1 VSLIWRL
8 RITRSPLEHALR
20 FKCCPRH
27 AFSAWLVPMLDAAM
41 HCPPAATP
49 RDTRD
54 AGLSNDA
61 ATPARVR
68 AFAAADAA
76 EWKRGWPVVAGAA
89 TGMGTGVALYI
100 LVSSLFIA
108 PITEAFGWSRGD
120 LGFGGMISFLM
131 GAVALPLVGRFTDR
145 FGFRRVAIVCALGL
159 GSCYV
164 ATGLMP
170 NAYWYYLMLMVAG
183 GVFGGGTAAIV
194 WTRPVIGAFARQR
207 GLALGLATAGT
218 SIAAMLAP
226 PVLTW
231 VIGEGGW
238 RAGFFAMAALT
249 GLVGMPL
256 ALALIG
262 RARAGLAA
270 TAEETAAALA
280 ARVRDVRLGEAV
292 RGAPFWLLVAAI
304 VCVNVPGSGVLGQ
317 LAPLV
322 GDMGLN
328 PGEVA
333 AVMSSYAVGLLTGR
347 ILCGLALD
355 RFPAPQV
362 GLVMT
367 GVPAIGIVL
376 LMAPASSFALAA
388 LAVALIG
395 AQQGAEVDLFAYFIS
410 RHFGLKHY
418 GAIYGM
424 IAMAGAL
431 STATAL
437 VLFPKVYDA
446 TGSYDVA
453 LMIGAALFCLGA
465 LTFAVMGRFKPP
477 LPPSASAPRVAP

>member
-1 VSLIWRL
+1 
-8 RITRSPLEHALR
+8 
-20 FKCCPRH
+20 
-27 AFSAWLVPMLDAAM
+27 M
-41 HCPPAATP
+41 
-49 RDTRD
+49 
-54 AGLSNDA
+54 SNEA
-61 ATPARVR
+61 ATPARWR
-68 AFAAADAA
+68 ALAAADVA

-120 LGFGGMISFLM
+120 LGIGGMISFLM

-159 GSCYV
+159 GACYV

-170 NAYWYYLMLMVAG
+170 NAYWYYLMLMVVG

-194 WTRPVIGAFARQR
+194 WTRPVIATFERQR

-226 PVLTW
+226 PLLTW

-249 GLVGMPL
+249 GLIGMPA

-262 RARAGLAA
+262 RAQAGLA
-270 TAEETAAALA
+270 TAVEEASAALT
-280 ARVRDVRLGEAV
+280 ARVRDVQLGEAV

-322 GDMGLN
+322 SDFGLSAA
-328 PGEVA
+328 EVA
-333 AVMSSYAVGLLTGR
+333 AVMSSYAVGLLLGR

-355 RFPAPQV
+355 RFPAPLV
-362 GLVMT
+362 GLLMT
-367 GVPAIGIVL
+367 GVPALGIVL
-376 LMAPASSFALAA
+376 LMLPTPSFALAA

-410 RHFGLKHY
+410 RNFGLKHY

-446 TGSYDVA
+446 TGSYQAA
-453 LMIGAALFCLGA
+453 LMIGAVLFCLGA
-465 LTFAVMGRFKPP
+465 LAFAVMGRFRPP
-477 LPPSASAPRVAP
+477 TAPAPAHTPS